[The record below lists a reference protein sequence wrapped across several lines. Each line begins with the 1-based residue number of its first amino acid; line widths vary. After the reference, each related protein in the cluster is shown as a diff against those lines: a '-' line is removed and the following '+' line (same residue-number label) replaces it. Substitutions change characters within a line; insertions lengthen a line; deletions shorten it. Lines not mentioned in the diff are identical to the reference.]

1 MALSS
6 AEAEKWHLVYVRR
19 KFAGYARCLRTWD
32 TSKWEQLK
40 AGRTTQERSHWQ
52 AMSDKT
58 RVQRTNDIRHHFSR
72 GNVVDDTLSVK
83 YIKTEDLVADMLPKA
98 LGSKRIKFL
107 CEASAVNF
115 ANRSH
120 AVNGSVDKVH
130 HMYVFYGCMFIGYW

>member
-1 MALSS
+1 
-6 AEAEKWHLVYVRR
+6 
-19 KFAGYARCLRTWD
+19 
-32 TSKWEQLK
+32 
-40 AGRTTQERSHWQ
+40 
-52 AMSDKT
+52 MSDKT
-58 RVQRTNDIRHHFSR
+58 RVQRNIDIRHHFSR

-115 ANRSH
+115 ANTSH